1 MTLPVSQTTKSVSKS
16 MGTVRVIKG
25 SVSKAPGNQTPAFKC
40 SLGPFIVEKC
50 TQNAQK
56 IA

>member
-1 MTLPVSQTTKSVSKS
+1 MTLPVSQTTKSVSKT

-25 SVSKAPGNQTPAFKC
+25 SVSKALDNQTPAFKC
-40 SLGPFIVEKC
+40 NSGPFFVGNC
-50 TQNAQK
+50 NQNAQK